1 MKAKGM
7 AVDAAQSW
15 AAVCARDAAQ
25 DGAFVFAVRTT
36 GVYCRPSC
44 GARRPLRANVQF
56 FADGSAAR
64 TAGFRACRR
73 CAPDAATSDAQ
84 QRAQLVT
91 QVCAWIDAAEGTPK
105 LAGLA
110 ERAGYS
116 PFHLQRLF
124 RAVLGVTPRQYA
136 ANQRAQRFAAA
147 LQSGE
152 SVTAAS
158 QRAGLSSSSRAHAA
172 AQQFGMAP
180 SSVRRGGAGEVVM
193 WIVAPC
199 SLGQVLV
206 AGTGRGIC
214 AILLGDDAASLL
226 ADLQRRLPRA
236 MLQSGDRGFA
246 ANVRAV
252 LACVDGAPL
261 AQELPL
267 DLRGT
272 AFQLRVW
279 RELQRIP
286 AGSTVSYAEL
296 AARLGAPKGARAVAA
311 ACARNAVAVVVPCH
325 RVVRGNGELSGY
337 RWGVERK
344 RALLE
349 RERARRT

>member
-1 MKAKGM
+1 MEAI
-7 AVDAAQSW
+7 DATLDGARW
-15 AAVCARDAAQ
+15 TAVCARDAAQ

-44 GARRPLRANVQF
+44 GARRPARSNVQF
-56 FADGSAAR
+56 FADGEAAR
-64 TAGFRACRR
+64 AAGFRACKR
-73 CAPDAATSDAQ
+73 CAPDARTSDAR
-84 QRAQLVT
+84 QRAALVA
-91 QVCAWIDAAEGTPK
+91 QVCAWIDAQATPPT
-105 LAGLA
+105 LAQLA

-124 RAVLGVTPRQYA
+124 RAGLGVTPREYA
-136 ANQRAQRFAAA
+136 ASRRTKRFAAA
-147 LQSGE
+147 LAGGA

-158 QRAGLSSSSRAHAA
+158 QRVGFTSSSRVHAA
-172 AQQFGMAP
+172 AQQLGMSP
-180 SSVRRGGAGEVVM
+180 SRVRAGGAGETLV

-199 SLGQVLV
+199 AFGLALV
-206 AGTGRGIC
+206 ASSQRGIC
-214 AILLGDDAASLL
+214 AVLLGDDESALV
-226 ADLQRRLPRA
+226 ADLQQRFPRA
-236 MLQSGDRGFA
+236 VLQRGARAFA
-246 ANVRAV
+246 ADVRAV
-252 LACVDGAPL
+252 LACVDGAP
-261 AQELPL
+261 ADAALPL

-296 AARLGAPKGARAVAA
+296 AARLGAPKGARAVAS
-311 ACARNAVAVVVPCH
+311 ACAQNAVAVVVPCH

-349 RERARRT
+349 RERRR